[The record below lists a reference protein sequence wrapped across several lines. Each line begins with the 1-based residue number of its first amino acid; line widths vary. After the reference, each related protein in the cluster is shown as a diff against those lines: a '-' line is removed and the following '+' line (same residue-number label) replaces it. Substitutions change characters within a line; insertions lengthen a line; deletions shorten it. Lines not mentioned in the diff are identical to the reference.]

1 MCQAVCEAPGRL
13 SQVSA
18 ALAAAATSS
27 SSSLGTEPRAFWG
40 TTLSGLPYLTL
51 TQPRK
56 EVPPLMT
63 PILLRSKPIPKGK
76 ELVQHH
82 PVGKWQNWIQPRP
95 AALNHGPYKS
105 TLQRGGKAGDTDG
118 VSWDTSPP
126 PPRGLN
132 GGLRGVDFVLL
143 ALEPTPP
150 PIPTS
155 ALPGVS
161 KASNYGTQSE
171 MCFRKFLLVCGKWGG
186 RQTGGS
192 RQGVREGWLLR
203 PRLGGRACGQGLPA
217 GLVKT

>member
-150 PIPTS
+150 PSPLQPCLGFQKQAIMGHS
-155 ALPGVS
+155 QKCALES
-161 KASNYGTQSE
+161 
-171 MCFRKFLLVCGKWGG
+171 FF
-186 RQTGGS
+186 
-192 RQGVREGWLLR
+192 
-203 PRLGGRACGQGLPA
+203 
-217 GLVKT
+217 